1 MILLNEPRTVHLQ
14 PVLRDARRVGWGAVL
29 LEDEALTACV
39 AAIIN
44 FSQATLSR

>member
-29 LEDEALTACV
+29 LEDELASSASM
-39 AAIIN
+39 AAN
-44 FSQATLSR
+44 GDHFNHR